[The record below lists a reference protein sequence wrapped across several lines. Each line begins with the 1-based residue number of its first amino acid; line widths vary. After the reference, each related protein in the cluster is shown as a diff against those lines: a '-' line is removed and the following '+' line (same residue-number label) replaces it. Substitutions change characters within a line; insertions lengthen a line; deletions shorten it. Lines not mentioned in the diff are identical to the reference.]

1 MINLLESI
9 LFSYKHIRRVLSI
22 KKQQSKLMIIN
33 EQIVAG
39 LVRLLKPFKDM
50 LKLIQTG
57 NSPSLFMVLICNIN
71 IKKTLASFKALKSY
85 SSPRKNDDQDIEDK
99 INDDIE
105 DVIESE
111 GEYEVFKILF
121 IGKLHSCIICS
132 HLIKV

>member
-1 MINLLESI
+1 
-9 LFSYKHIRRVLSI
+9 
-22 KKQQSKLMIIN
+22 MIIN

-57 NSPSLFMVLICNIN
+57 NSPSLYMVLICNIN

-85 SSPRKNDDQDIEDK
+85 SSPRKNDDQDTEDK

-121 IGKLHSCIICS
+121 IGKLHSCIIFS